1 MKEQLLRFLMSLV
14 PSRVLKRALRDWK
27 YVRMAEWSK
36 ALR

>member
-14 PSRVLKRALRDWK
+14 PSRVLKMALRAWK